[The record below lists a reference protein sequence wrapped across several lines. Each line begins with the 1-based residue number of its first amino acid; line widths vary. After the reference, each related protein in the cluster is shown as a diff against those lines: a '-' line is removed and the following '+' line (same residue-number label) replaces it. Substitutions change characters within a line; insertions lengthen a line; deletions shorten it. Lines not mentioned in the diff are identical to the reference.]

1 MATERLAIPEL
12 ARLFEGGTVS
22 GLSEWQLLERY
33 LERRDESAFE
43 ALVVRHGPMV
53 LSVCRRAL
61 GVTPDADDA
70 FQATFLILIR
80 RARAL
85 GPRDA
90 IGPWLYGVARRVAAR
105 ARDQAARRRRRE
117 PVTLD
122 RDVEGRPQSSSEP
135 DVSEILDQE
144 LNRLPARYRSP
155 MVLCY
160 LEGRTH
166 EEAARDLGWPVG
178 TVKGRLARAR
188 EILRDRLTRRGLEP
202 MSGVVL
208 AARSLDLRG
217 ILDRVLIDRV
227 VGTSVRMAA
236 GHSVAQAASQSISSL
251 VQGALSSMFYRKIA
265 TIVLVACASGV
276 AVTTTA
282 VMARQEKKG
291 GPGGGTGGRV
301 YGKAMLKKAG
311 EPPET
316 RAKTARIIVL
326 PYELQAARVND
337 PKSRQIL
344 EKLEEPIAMS
354 FANETPLEQILK
366 YIKQTTTTENFNGI
380 PIYVDPIGL
389 QEAERSLNST
399 VQIDLE
405 GVPLRRTLQLLL
417 AQLGLIY
424 FVEDGVL
431 VITNADAE
439 AHLPPTMQTPPPIL
453 EKLQK
458 AERGEMT
465 VSEMKELMEFMQ
477 IRRQLHLMKEA
488 METPYGGETH
498 GGGRVGEPRVFPG
511 EEHVRQTSELLG
523 EVRELVRILK
533 QEKSPEKPAKKADEP
548 KKSAAGIQ

>member
-1 MATERLAIPEL
+1 MATERLAIPDL

-117 PVTLD
+117 PVSLD
-122 RDVEGRPQSSSEP
+122 RDVAGRPRSSPEP
-135 DVSEILDQE
+135 DLSEILDQE

-188 EILRDRLTRRGLEP
+188 EILRDRLTRRGFEP

-208 AARSLDLRG
+208 EATRSNLRG

-251 VQGALSSMFYRKIA
+251 AEGALSSMFYRKMA
-265 TIVLVACASGV
+265 TVVLVACASGI
-276 AVTTTA
+276 AVTSTA
-282 VMARQEKKG
+282 VMARQEKKAGHGGGGRFEVIKAG
-291 GPGGGTGGRV
+291 GPS
-301 YGKAMLKKAG
+301 
-311 EPPET
+311 E
-316 RAKTARIIVL
+316 AKTARIIVL
-326 PYELQAARVND
+326 PSELQAARVND

-354 FANETPLEQILK
+354 FANETPLEQVLK
-366 YIKQTTTTENFNGI
+366 YIKQATTTDNFNGI
-380 PIYVDPIGL
+380 PIYVDPVGL
-389 QEAERSLNST
+389 QQAERSLNST

-405 GVPLRRTLQLLL
+405 GVPLRRTLQLVL
-417 AQLGLIY
+417 AQIGLIY
-424 FVEDGVL
+424 FVEDGIL
-431 VITNADAE
+431 VITNAEAE
-439 AHLPPTMQTPPPIL
+439 AHLPPTMETPPPIK
-453 EKLQK
+453 ERLQK
-458 AERGEMT
+458 AERGEMS
-465 VSEMKELMEFMQ
+465 VSEMKDLIEFMK
-477 IRRQLHLMKEA
+477 IRRQLNLMKEA
-488 METPYGGETH
+488 MDTPYGGY
-498 GGGRVGEPRVFPG
+498 GGENSSSDLNVFPG

-523 EVRELVRILK
+523 EIRELVRILK
-533 QEKSPEKPAKKADEP
+533 QQKAAEKPAKKADEP
-548 KKSAAGIQ
+548 KKSAGEIQ

>member
-1 MATERLAIPEL
+1 MATERMAIPEL
-12 ARLFEGGTVS
+12 ARLFEGGSVS
-22 GLSEWQLLERY
+22 GLSEWELLERY
-33 LERRDESAFE
+33 RERRDESAFE
-43 ALVVRHGPMV
+43 ALVIRHGPMV
-53 LSVCRRAL
+53 LAVCRRAL

-80 RARAL
+80 RAGHL

-122 RDVEGRPQSSSEP
+122 RDVEGRSRSATEP

-144 LNRLPARYRSP
+144 WNRLPARYRSP

-188 EILRDRLTRRGLEP
+188 EILRDRLTRRGFEP

-208 AARSLDLRG
+208 AANSLDLRG

-236 GHSVAQAASQSISSL
+236 GHSVAQAASQSITSL
-251 VQGALSSMFYRKIA
+251 AQGALNSMFYRKLA
-265 TIVLVACASGV
+265 TVLLVACASGI

-282 VMARQEKKG
+282 VMARQEKKASPA
-291 GPGGGTGGRV
+291 PGGGPFEST
-301 YGKAMLKKAG
+301 KAVLKKAG
-311 EPPET
+311 APPESKQKT
-316 RAKTARIIVL
+316 RVIFNL
-326 PYELQAARVND
+326 PTHHPAEQD
-337 PKSRQIL
+337 PRTRQVL

-354 FANETPLEQILK
+354 FAHETPLDDVLK
-366 YIKQTTTTENFNGI
+366 YIKQATATPTFHGI

-405 GVPLRRTLQLLL
+405 GVPLRRTLQLVLT
-417 AQLGLIY
+417 QIGLMY
-424 FVEDGVL
+424 FVEDGIL
-431 VITNADAE
+431 VITSADSE
-439 AHLPPTMQTPPPIL
+439 AHLPPTMQTPPPIT
-453 EKLQK
+453 ERLQK
-458 AERGEMT
+458 AERGEMSI
-465 VSEMKELMEFMQ
+465 SEMKELMEFMQ
-477 IRRQLHLMKEA
+477 IRRQLHLMKQA
-488 METPYGGETH
+488 METPYGGH
-498 GGGRVGEPRVFPG
+498 HPADDGGWLVFPG
-511 EEHVRQTSELLG
+511 EEHVRDTSELLG
-523 EVRELVRILK
+523 EIRELVRILK
-533 QEKSPEKPAKKADEP
+533 QEKSPEKPAKKVEEP